1 MSACAQRAT
10 LKLSALDLDVARE
23 TFEAS
28 TDFTIGLEEE
38 FAIVDPATLELAH
51 RFEDLY
57 EACQADEVLAEAA
70 AGELIA
76 SEIEIRSG
84 RAETFA
90 DAVAAQADRRRR
102 LFALAE
108 SLGLGLAATGTHP
121 WADYLDQRIID
132 TPHYNR
138 LKEELGWV
146 AQRNNTWSLHV
157 HMGVRGADRAIAVCD
172 WLRELLPIL
181 LAASANSPFLDRRDT
196 GLHTVRTEIFTR
208 TFPRCGV
215 PSPFHDWQTY
225 CDFVGMLERTGTAIE
240 STQLWWSVR
249 PHHTFG
255 TVEVRI
261 CDAQTSGDEST
272 ALAGLIAA
280 CIAQTALDYDE
291 HGYEGAGRP
300 LGDRE
305 IEENLW
311 RAIRHGMGGEL
322 IDFRADSGSA
332 ELIPARAALESVLA
346 WTEPA
351 RAQLGIEVALPERNG
366 AQRAR
371 DALAAGASIE
381 DLYREAVAETKRTY
395 SADVSAHR

>member
-1 MSACAQRAT
+1 
-10 LKLSALDLDVARE
+10 LPLDLDLARE
-23 TFEAS
+23 RFESS

-38 FAIVDPATLELAH
+38 FAILDPATLELEH
-51 RFEDLY
+51 RFEDVY
-57 EACQADEVLAEAA
+57 AACQRDDVLAGSA

-84 RAETFA
+84 RAATFA
-90 DAVAAQADRRRR
+90 AAKGAQRERRSR
-102 LFALAE
+102 LFDLVDDM
-108 SLGLGLAATGTHP
+108 GLALGAMGTHP
-121 WADYLDQRIID
+121 WANYLDQRIID

-138 LKEELGWV
+138 LRQELGYV

-172 WLRELLPIL
+172 WMRELLPLL
-181 LAASANSPFLDRRDT
+181 LAASANSPFLDRRDS

-215 PSPFHDWQTY
+215 PSPFVDWESY
-225 CDFVGMLERTGTAIE
+225 AEFVAMLQRTGAVVE

-249 PHHTFG
+249 PHHEFG

-261 CDAQTSGDEST
+261 CDAQTRGEESFG
-272 ALAGLIAA
+272 LAALIAA

-291 HGYEGAGRP
+291 HGYDGKGAP
-300 LGDRE
+300 LRDRE

-311 RAIRHGMGGEL
+311 RAIRHGMSARL
-322 IDFRADSGSA
+322 IDFRSGVEVEA
-332 ELIPARAALESVLA
+332 RAVLERLLEWTAPARES
-346 WTEPA
+346 
-351 RAQLGIEVALPERNG
+351 LGIDPQLPERNG

-371 DALAAGASIE
+371 EALDSGLAIE
-381 DLYREAVAETKRTY
+381 DVYRDAVRETHRTY
-395 SADVSAHR
+395 TASKQAA

>member
-1 MSACAQRAT
+1 
-10 LKLSALDLDVARE
+10 LSLDLDLARE
-23 TFEAS
+23 RFESS

-38 FAIVDPATLELAH
+38 FAILDPATLELEH
-51 RFEDLY
+51 RFEDVY
-57 EACQADEVLAEAA
+57 AACQQDEVLAGSA

-76 SEIEIRSG
+76 AEIEIRSG
-84 RAETFA
+84 RCTNFE
-90 DAVAAQADRRRR
+90 AAMGAQRERRAR
-102 LFALAE
+102 LFELTDGMGLALA
-108 SLGLGLAATGTHP
+108 AMGTHP

-138 LKEELGWV
+138 LGRELGWV

-172 WLRELLPIL
+172 WMRELLPLL

-215 PSPFHDWQTY
+215 PSPFTDWDSY
-225 CDFVGMLERTGTAIE
+225 AEFVGMLERTGTVVE

-249 PHHTFG
+249 PHHQFG

-261 CDAQTSGDEST
+261 CDAQTRGEESFG
-272 ALAGLIAA
+272 LAGLIAA
-280 CIAQTALDYDE
+280 CIAQAAIDYDE
-291 HGYEGAGRP
+291 HGYGGAGAP
-300 LGDRE
+300 LRDRE

-311 RAIRHGMGGEL
+311 RAIRHGMSGRM
-322 IDFRADSGSA
+322 IDFRRGEEVEARAALEGLLEWTA
-332 ELIPARAALESVLA
+332 PARAAL
-346 WTEPA
+346 
-351 RAQLGIEVALPERNG
+351 GIEPRLPERNG

-371 DALAAGASIE
+371 EAFDAGVSIE
-381 DLYREAVAETKRTY
+381 DVYRDAVRETHRTY
-395 SADVSAHR
+395 TAAEQTA

>member
-1 MSACAQRAT
+1 MD
-10 LKLSALDLDVARE
+10 LDLARE
-23 TFEAS
+23 RFESS
-28 TDFTIGLEEE
+28 TDFTVGLEEE
-38 FAIVDPATLELAH
+38 FAILDPATLELEH

-57 EACQADEVLAEAA
+57 AACQKDEVLAESA

-84 RAETFA
+84 RSESFA
-90 DAVAAQADRRRR
+90 AAMEAQRERRSR
-102 LFALAE
+102 LFDLADGM
-108 SLGLGLAATGTHP
+108 GLGLAAMGTHP

-138 LKEELGWV
+138 LRRELGWV

-172 WLRELLPIL
+172 WMRELLPLL

-208 TFPRCGV
+208 TFPRCGI
-215 PSPFHDWQTY
+215 PSPFVDWNSY
-225 CDFVGMLERTGTAIE
+225 AEFVSLLERTGSAAE

-249 PHHTFG
+249 PHHAFG

-261 CDAQTSGDEST
+261 CDAQTRGEESFGV
-272 ALAGLIAA
+272 AGLIAA
-280 CIAQTALDYDE
+280 CIAQTALEYDE
-291 HGYEGAGRP
+291 HGYEGAGAP
-300 LGDRE
+300 LRDRE

-311 RAIRHGMGGEL
+311 RAIRHGMSGKL
-322 IDFRADSGSA
+322 IDFRRGEEVEARAVLDGVL
-332 ELIPARAALESVLA
+332 EWTQPARAAL
-346 WTEPA
+346 
-351 RAQLGIEVALPERNG
+351 GIEPKLPERNG

-371 DALAAGASIE
+371 EALDAGVAIE
-381 DLYREAVAETKRTY
+381 DIYRDAVRETHRTY
-395 SADVSAHR
+395 SGAAQTA